1 MSLKPGT
8 RIGPYE
14 VVAPLGAGGM
24 GEVWRARD
32 PRLGRDVALK
42 VLPQDV
48 AADPER
54 MARFAREA
62 QLLASLN
69 HANIAAIYGLE
80 EVGGTRA
87 LVLELVEGP
96 TLADRLAA
104 GAPPL
109 DEALPMARQIAEAL
123 EAAHEKGIVHRD
135 LKPANVKLTTGG
147 QVKVLD
153 FGLAKALLGDMTA
166 PDASRSPTLTA
177 AATRAG
183 VILGTAAYMSPEQAR
198 GKEVDRRADIWAFGC
213 VLYEMVTARPA
224 FGGET
229 VSDIIAAVLRAE
241 PDATA
246 LPPDLPPAVR
256 ELLRRCLQKDPRQ
269 RLRDIGDARIALTEI
284 TAAAAAP
291 PAGSM
296 ASGAMVSGAMSP
308 AGMASGAMTS
318 GAVAIPAA
326 SSGVSG
332 YAGGPAAPPA
342 AAASGRGRLAR
353 ALPWTLSIALAV
365 ALGAALVAYERVR
378 SVPAGGVVRLALPL
392 KPELPLGVSLGPAVV
407 LSPDGNRIAFVAGA
421 GQEARL
427 FTRTFD
433 QAEPTPLPGTDGA
446 NSPFFSPDGQW
457 VAFFAQGKLKKVSVL
472 GGAPLNVC
480 DAENAR
486 GGVWGPDGVIYF
498 TPNPDAGLFKVAAA
512 GGAPSQLTTPD
523 TARQE
528 RSHRWPDL
536 LPDGRAVLVSI
547 VHTSGSVLDDAS
559 IGVLSLDDGTVKE
572 LMAGGGFPRY
582 LPTGQILYAR
592 AGTLYALPFDAAR
605 LEITGPSVPILEGVR
620 MAQTHGGV
628 QFAVA
633 RTGSMVYV
641 PGVGGDDPPG
651 RLVKVDRAGNP
662 VPILQEKRAFAY
674 PHVSKDASRVIV
686 EIAETPHNIW
696 AYDMTRGTLS
706 RLTFVQENHDAILSP
721 DGRRI
726 VFQSMRE
733 GSTGLFIKTIDGTGT
748 DERLTKTTFQQFAG
762 SWSPDGRLL
771 AFTERSYSGSD
782 IHTLALEGDRTPQ
795 PYLKETYGEGAPAFS
810 PDGRYIAYVSDE
822 SGHPEVYVQTFPPG
836 GGKWQ
841 ISTDG
846 GQEPAWAHRGGEMF
860 YRQGDRMMSVE
871 VTTKPAFAAGRPRL
885 LFERRFSP
893 GLLTVAEYDVFPDA
907 QHFLMVDVGEEV
919 ARTPDQPLVVLR
931 WLDEVRRLTGTG
943 PDAP

>member
-1 MSLKPGT
+1 MSLNPGV

-42 VLPQDV
+42 VLPPDV
-48 AADPER
+48 ASDPER
-54 MARFAREA
+54 LARFAREA

-80 EVGGTRA
+80 EAGGTRA

-96 TLADRLAA
+96 TLADRLAT
-104 GAPPL
+104 GALPL
-109 DEALPMARQIAEAL
+109 DEALPIARQIAEAL

-213 VLYEMVTARPA
+213 VLYETLTGRPA

-241 PDATA
+241 PDGEA
-246 LPPDLPPAVR
+246 LPPDLPPAAR

-269 RLRDIGDARIALTEI
+269 RLRDIGDARITLTEI
-284 TAAAAAP
+284 LAAAAP
-291 PAGSM
+291 PSGSLAPGAIGAAGM
-296 ASGAMVSGAMSP
+296 KSGAVTP
-308 AGMASGAMTS
+308 AAMTS
-318 GAVAIPAA
+318 GAVAIPAG
-326 SSGVSG
+326 SFGVPG
-332 YAGGPAAPPA
+332 HAGGLAASPA
-342 AAASGRGRLAR
+342 AAAPGRARLAR
-353 ALPWTLSIALAV
+353 ALPWALSMALAV
-365 ALGAALVAYERVR
+365 ALAAAVVAYERAR
-378 SVPAGGVVRLALPL
+378 SAPAAGVVRLALPM
-392 KPELPLGVSLGPAVV
+392 KPEMPLAPSLGPAVI
-407 LSPDGNRIAFVAGA
+407 LSPDGHRIAFVAGA

-427 FTRTFD
+427 FTRTLD
-433 QAEPTPLPGTDGA
+433 QAEPIPLSGTEGA

-457 VAFFAQGKLKKVSVL
+457 VAFFAQSKLKKVSVL

-486 GGVWGPDGVIYF
+486 GGAWAPEGIIYF
-498 TPNPDAGLFKVAAA
+498 TPNPDTGMFKVAAA
-512 GGAPSQLTTPD
+512 GGASTQISTPD
-523 TARQE
+523 VGRQE
-528 RSHRWPDL
+528 RSHRWPDP

-547 VHTSGSVLDDAS
+547 IHTSGNVLDDGS
-559 IGVLSLDDGTVKE
+559 IGLLSLDDGKVKE

-582 LPTGQILYAR
+582 LPTGHILYAR

-605 LEITGPSVPILEGVR
+605 REITGPSVPILEGVR
-620 MAQTHGGV
+620 MGQTHGGV
-628 QFAVA
+628 QFAFSPA
-633 RTGSMVYV
+633 GSMVYV
-641 PGVGGDDPPG
+641 PGLGGEEPPG

-662 VPILQEKRAFAY
+662 VPILEEKRAFY
-674 PHVSKDASRVIV
+674 DPHVSNDGSRVIV
-686 EIAETPHNIW
+686 EISETPHNIW
-696 AYDMTRGTLS
+696 AYDMARGTLS
-706 RLTFVQENHDAILSP
+706 RLTFVQGNHDPILSP

-726 VFQSMRE
+726 VFQSMRD
-733 GSTGLFIKTIDGTGT
+733 GATGLFIKTFDGTGT
-748 DERLTKTTFQQFAG
+748 DERLTKTTRQQMPG

-771 AFTERSYSGSD
+771 AYTERSGSGSD
-782 IHTLALEGDRTPQ
+782 IHTLAVEGDRTPK
-795 PYLKETYGEGAPAFS
+795 PYLNEQYGEGAPAFS
-810 PDGRYIAYVSDE
+810 PDGRFIAYVSDE

-846 GQEPAWAHRGGEMF
+846 GQEPVWARRGGEMF
-860 YRQGDRMMSVE
+860 YRQGNRMMSVE
-871 VTTKPAFAAGRPRL
+871 VTTRPAFTAGRPRM
-885 LFERRFSP
+885 LFERRFTP
-893 GLLTVAEYDVFPDA
+893 GQLTLTQYDAFPDA
-907 QHFLMVDVGEEV
+907 QHFLMIDPGEE
-919 ARTPDQPLVVLR
+919 AAKAPDQPLVVLR
-931 WLDEVRRLTGTG
+931 WLDEVRRLTGAG
-943 PDAP
+943 PGPR